1 MMSEHQF
8 SHFINELSIQTKME
22 NVWSYTCGSWEN
34 CNEATIQSFLAL
46 CLDYNI
52 DPQFCMSWVE
62 QHKAEIPNWNAVSQT
77 SLGWVN
83 DHTSTGSAISINDEG
98 LS

>member
-1 MMSEHQF
+1 MPNEQHF
-8 SHFINELSIQTKME
+8 SSFIDELSIQTKME
-22 NVWSYTCGSWEN
+22 NVWLNTCGSWNN
-34 CNEATIQSFLAL
+34 CNKDTIQSFLAQ
-46 CLDYNI
+46 CLEYNI

-62 QHKAEIPNWNAVSQT
+62 QHRNQIPSWSAVSET

-83 DHTSTGSAISINDEG
+83 AHTSTGSPLSLTDET

>member
-1 MMSEHQF
+1 MVNE
-8 SHFINELSIQTKME
+8 SHFSEFINDVSIQAKME

-34 CNEATIQSFLAL
+34 CNENTIQSFLSQ
-46 CLDYNI
+46 CLEYNI

-62 QHKAEIPNWNAVSQT
+62 MHQNEIPNWEAVSET

-83 DHTSTGSAISINDEG
+83 QHTSTGSAISISEHD